1 MADAVA
7 LKEVVKRFEGS
18 SVNAVDGLNLQIAG
32 GEFFSLLG
40 ASGCGKTTVLR
51 MIAGF
56 TWADSGEIFIKGQS
70 MGETPPYKRP
80 VNTVFQSYALFEHMT
95 IAQNVAFGL
104 EMEKLPKAQI
114 NRRVAETL
122 ELVQLPD
129 FAQRRPHQ
137 LSGGQQQRVA
147 LARALVKRP
156 AVLLLD
162 EPLSALDLKLR
173 QQMQQELKTI
183 QRHMGITFIFVTH
196 DQEEALTMS
205 DRIGVMHQGRLLQV
219 GSPNEVYE
227 RPKSRFVAEF
237 VGEINTLVGAVVAV
251 KGQSTGVEIPVLG
264 KTIWGMAED
273 TLQIGQSAIV
283 CIRPEKLQI
292 FGNGENHFA
301 GQIIDTTYLGAST
314 RQVIDLGNGIHFKLL
329 AQNCFAQPTPWSR
342 SESVNLAV
350 RLADVRILP
359 QEVP

>member
-1 MADAVA
+1 LTDAVA

-56 TWADSGEIFIKGQS
+56 TWADSGEVFIKGQS
-70 MGETPPYKRP
+70 MGQTPPYRRP

-104 EMEKLPKAQI
+104 EMEKLPKAEI
-114 NRRVAETL
+114 GRRVAEIL

-173 QQMQQELKTI
+173 HQMQQELKMI
-183 QRHMGITFIFVTH
+183 QRHLGITFIFVTH

-205 DRIGVMHQGRLLQV
+205 DRIGVMHQGKLLQV
-219 GSPNEVYE
+219 GSPNEIYE
-227 RPKSRFVAEF
+227 HPKSRFVAEF
-237 VGEINTLVGAVVAV
+237 VGDINTLVGMVVDV
-251 KGQSTGVEIPVLG
+251 EGHKTGVNVPTLG
-264 KTIWGMAED
+264 KTIWGVAD
-273 TLQIGQSAIV
+273 DSLHVGQPAIV
-283 CIRPEKLQI
+283 CIRPEKLRTAEE
-292 FGNGENHFA
+292 GENHFT
-301 GQIIDTTYLGAST
+301 GQIFDTTYLGAST
-314 RQVIDLGNGIHFKLL
+314 RQVIDLGSSNHLKVLHQNG
-329 AQNCFAQPTPWSR
+329 FALGNLG
-342 SESVNLAV
+342 ESVDLAV
-350 RLADVRILP
+350 RSADVRILP
-359 QEVP
+359 MDEP